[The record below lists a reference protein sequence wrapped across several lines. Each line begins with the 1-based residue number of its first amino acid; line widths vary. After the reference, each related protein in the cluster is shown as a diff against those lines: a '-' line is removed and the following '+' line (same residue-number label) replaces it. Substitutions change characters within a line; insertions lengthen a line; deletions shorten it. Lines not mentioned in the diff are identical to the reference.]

1 MNSLVAL
8 DIKPSR
14 IFLDHLNEIWD
25 EGNAVLPIDQRL
37 PQSAK
42 QRLVNDLGASW
53 IITNDGEKVKLN
65 TGLQVEAD
73 DALVIATSGTTGLP
87 KGVVHTHKSIYAS
100 VTAAGSRL
108 SCDSNDHWL
117 ACLPLAH
124 VGGLSVL
131 LRARQYQSELTIVNG
146 VDQSLIDNAINTGAN
161 LTSLVP
167 TALQKL
173 DVSNFRAVLVGGSS
187 IVDKLPANAITTYGL
202 TETMGGIA
210 YDGKALDGVEI
221 RISDTGEIEIH
232 GEMLFRTYRDGIDP
246 KKEDGWFT
254 TGDLGEIN
262 DDKLTVYGRKDDLI
276 NTGGYK
282 VWPKLVESSI
292 NQINGVID
300 CVVLGLPDAK
310 WGQTVCAW
318 IVLQNPNGSLSLE
331 NVRRHIKETLA
342 DYCAPRK
349 LFIVES
355 IPRSA
360 LGKVLSAEVLKIKSR
375 CYE

>member
-1 MNSLVAL
+1 MRSLVAL

-14 IFLDHLNEIWD
+14 IFLDHLNKTWD
-25 EGNAVLPIDQRL
+25 EGDAVLPIDQRL
-37 PQSAK
+37 PQTAK
-42 QRLVNDLGASW
+42 QQLVKVLGASW
-53 IITNDGEKVKLN
+53 IITNDGEKAKLEN
-65 TGLQVEAD
+65 GFQIEAN
-73 DALVIATSGTTGLP
+73 DALVIATSGTTGVP
-87 KGVVHTHKSIYAS
+87 KGVVHTHTSIHAS

-108 SCDSNDHWL
+108 GCSSTDHWF

-131 LRARQYQSELTIVNG
+131 LRAQQFNSGLTIVDG
-146 VDQSLIDNAINTGAN
+146 VDQSSIDSAINTGAN

-167 TALQKL
+167 TALQKFE
-173 DVSNFRAVLVGGSS
+173 VSNFRAVLVGGSS
-187 IVDKLPANAITTYGL
+187 ILGNLPANAITTYGL

-210 YDGKALDGVEI
+210 YDGQALDGVAI
-221 RISDTGEIEIH
+221 RVSDSAEIEIQ
-232 GEMLFRTYRDGIDP
+232 GEMLFRTYRDGTDP

-254 TGDLGEIN
+254 TGDLGEIR
-262 DDKLTVYGRKDDLI
+262 DGVLTVQGRKDDLI

-292 NQINGVID
+292 SQIDGVID
-300 CVVLGLPDAK
+300 CVVMGLPDAK
-310 WGQTVCAW
+310 WGQTVCTW
-318 IVLQNPNGSLSLE
+318 IVLKNLDLPLNLE
-331 NVRRHIKETLA
+331 DVRRHVKMSLP

-360 LGKVLSAEVLKIKSR
+360 LGKVLSAEISKIKGR
-375 CYE
+375 LYE